1 MHVNLAEIQGSL
13 YQFITT
19 PEGERRNE
27 RARGGA
33 EALVRGDRCVS
44 AIDRVNIYA
53 NAYYHRL
60 LDCLHEEFPAT
71 FAVIGSDN
79 FADLVRDYLAGYPP
93 TEPSIFYAGRYLD
106 RFLRNYSLA
115 NRWPYLVELARL
127 ERAILDVFHAAN
139 AISLSDQAMR
149 VIPSPSGRRLC

>member
-1 MHVNLAEIQGSL
+1 MRLGNHPRRLRGSWMHVNLAEIQGSL

-53 NAYYHRL
+53 NAYFHRL
-60 LDCLHEEFPAT
+60 LDCLNEEFPAT
-71 FAVIGSDN
+71 LAVMGPDN
-79 FADLVRDYLAGYPP
+79 FAALGRDYLVQYPP
-93 TEPSIFYAGRYLD
+93 SEPSIVHAGRYLAT
-106 RFLRNYSLA
+106 FLRNHRLA
-115 NRWPYLVELARL
+115 RQWPFIAELARL
-127 ERAILDVFHAAN
+127 ERAILDVFHAR
-139 AISLSDQAMR
+139 D
-149 VIPSPSGRRLC
+149 VP